1 MSYLPLAAPNNA
13 SATGDKSDASTSAQ
27 ITHDEPDEDELD
39 DEDAKKKEDE
49 YLYDER
55 RRAEAPEAQA
65 QWPLR
70 GLHALEEIDLYD
82 NSLKSVKG
90 LEDLPSLT

>member
-1 MSYLPLAAPNNA
+1 MPRAES
-13 SATGDKSDASTSAQ
+13 STVEAGTTTTPAQ

-39 DEDAKKKEDE
+39 DDDAKKTEDE
-49 YLYDER
+49 FPYEAR
-55 RRAEAPEAQA
+55 RQAEAPEA

-70 GLHALEEIDLYD
+70 GLQELEEIDLYD
-82 NSLKSVKG
+82 NSIKSVKG